1 MCRVNPELI
10 WPHIVAENPNNPT
23 WDMVKPKWRRT
34 YFGPLVDFPG
44 MCPICRKKYDHR
56 SKFPFGEGFERT
68 QDSSS
73 GLFGFKPKQVE
84 DEEVDELAVFLGQTS
99 LSRCHGW
106 QEKQLT
112 TTALPFE
119 DLNVFIAAW
128 AELCEPKTE
137 ERYSNEECYWDN
149 IAGLVMAVRKAMVRR
164 PRRNRLQEGDWVVGY
179 MHRSV
184 KQQKEKGKEKENRK
198 EVGEVVGDQKLDSDA
213 VKEEPALRTLQ
224 ALQASPDSRG
234 SQALQPIQVPKQE
247 IYKRITVSGTK
258 RRVCKMRKCTF
269 ETDLGNMKEGD
280 LVAVWVIPE
289 KLLK

>member
-106 QEKQLT
+106 QGEPKDRRCESARWIAFSVKMLVVFLMFLFLWDREKQRGIQMYQ
-112 TTALPFE
+112 
-119 DLNVFIAAW
+119 D
-128 AELCEPKTE
+128 
-137 ERYSNEECYWDN
+137 S
-149 IAGLVMAVRKAMVRR
+149 VRA
-164 PRRNRLQEGDWVVGY
+164 D
-179 MHRSV
+179 
-184 KQQKEKGKEKENRK
+184 
-198 EVGEVVGDQKLDSDA
+198 
-213 VKEEPALRTLQ
+213 
-224 ALQASPDSRG
+224 
-234 SQALQPIQVPKQE
+234 
-247 IYKRITVSGTK
+247 
-258 RRVCKMRKCTF
+258 
-269 ETDLGNMKEGD
+269 GN
-280 LVAVWVIPE
+280 
-289 KLLK
+289 